1 MNVTPQNLSNET
13 SAGNSGLIFLVGFM
27 GCGKTTLG
35 RRLSSRLGIEFLDLD
50 HILEAQAGTSISV
63 YFTSYGEAA
72 FRELESQVLKQTV
85 YPENA
90 VVSTGGG
97 LPCFF
102 DNMQWMNARGKTIYI
117 KLSPK
122 TLADRLEKE
131 KVTRPLL
138 HNKHGEHLV
147 SFIAEKL
154 EEREAFYNRA
164 NIITDGL
171 SLTADKVASLLL

>member
-1 MNVTPQNLSNET
+1 MNPNLRNISNNT
-13 SAGNSGLIFLVGFM
+13 SNHSLVFLIGFM

-35 RRLSSRLGIEFLDLD
+35 RRLSSRLNFEFLDLD
-50 HILEAQAGTSISV
+50 HILEAQAGISIAD
-63 YFTSYGEAA
+63 YFVKQGEAA
-72 FRELESQVLKQTV
+72 FRELESQVLKQTA

-90 VVSTGGG
+90 IISTGGG

-138 HNKHGEHLV
+138 HNKHGEQLV
-147 SFIAEKL
+147 SFIAEKI
-154 EEREAFYNRA
+154 EEREAFYNQA

-171 SLTADKVASLLL
+171 SLTAEKVKSLLL